1 MKEIKRLITNICTD
15 DVQSSKYFY
24 TKILDFQVAFDS
36 DWYVQLIATDKS
48 YELGLISRSSE
59 VIPVD
64 YQKQPQGFYLTFVV
78 DSADDVYEI
87 SKEEGFEVIEE
98 PTDTFYGQR
107 RLLLKDPDGT
117 MVDISSIIQ

>member
-15 DVQSSKYFY
+15 DVQSSKHFY

-59 VIPVD
+59 VIPAD
-64 YQKQPQGFYLTFVV
+64 YQKQPQGF
-78 DSADDVYEI
+78 
-87 SKEEGFEVIEE
+87 
-98 PTDTFYGQR
+98 
-107 RLLLKDPDGT
+107 
-117 MVDISSIIQ
+117 

>member
-15 DVQSSKYFY
+15 DVQSSKHFY

-59 VIPVD
+59 VIPAD